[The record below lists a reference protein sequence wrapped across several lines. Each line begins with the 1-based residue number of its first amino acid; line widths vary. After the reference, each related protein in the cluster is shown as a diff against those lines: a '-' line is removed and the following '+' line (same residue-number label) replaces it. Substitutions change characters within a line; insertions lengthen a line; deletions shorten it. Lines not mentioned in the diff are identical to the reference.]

1 MASFP
6 MEKKRIMVTQEIQ
19 YIDPF
24 KQNKS
29 KAEDTEYYIRK
40 LSDLSKGINT
50 KVIAHLSVSL
60 RTMPLR

>member
-1 MASFP
+1 
-6 MEKKRIMVTQEIQ
+6 MVTQEIQ